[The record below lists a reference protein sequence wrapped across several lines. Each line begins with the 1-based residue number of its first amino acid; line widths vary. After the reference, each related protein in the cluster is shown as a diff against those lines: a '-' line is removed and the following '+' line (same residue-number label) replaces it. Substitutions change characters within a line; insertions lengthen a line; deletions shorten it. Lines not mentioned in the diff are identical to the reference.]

1 MVRGRAQGRLAT
13 PHFLSSARK
22 CVHCGLCLPACPT
35 YQVFH
40 TEMDAPRGRIALM
53 MAAAEGRIPLD
64 GPLSRHLSLCLGCRA
79 CETACPSGVPYGFLL
94 ETARLAI
101 EEDRHPPL
109 HERLL
114 RRMALREML
123 PHAGRLRLLAHLTH
137 TAQRLGLLRLTDAL
151 PDRWRR
157 LKVMAGLVPPAIAT
171 TFTRPGVYPA
181 QGKPRGRV
189 AFFTGCVQEALLSHV
204 NAATVRV
211 LQRNGY
217 EVHVVPEQTCCGA
230 VAYHLGD
237 EVTARELAR
246 RNVVA
251 FAGEYDAVVN
261 NAGGCGAMLK
271 EYALLLADDPAWADS
286 ARRFAARVR
295 DVTEFLADRLH
306 VPPSGSVSGRVTYVD
321 SCHLR
326 HAQRVVSQ
334 PRQILRQIP
343 GLELVELSQPD
354 HCCGS
359 AGVYNIVHPD
369 TAEAILDA
377 KMAEIAQTRA
387 DFVATTNTGCYFQLW
402 HGVRQWNLNARVVH
416 VVELL
421 DMAYAEG
428 ERIR

>member
-1 MVRGRAQGRLAT
+1 MSGVTGNRLT
-13 PHFLSSARK
+13 DPRFVSGTQK

-53 MAAAEGRIPLD
+53 IAAAEGRIPLE
-64 GPLSRHLSLCLGCRA
+64 GALERHLSLCLGCRA

-101 EEDRHPPL
+101 EEARQPSLLERLVRHLAL
-109 HERLL
+109 HEL
-114 RRMALREML
+114 L
-123 PHAGRLRLLAHLTH
+123 PHLGRLRLLARLTRA
-137 TAQRLGLLRLTDAL
+137 AQRTGALKLADAL
-151 PDRWRR
+151 PERWHRF
-157 LKVMAGLVPPAIAT
+157 KVMAELLPPPAAAP
-171 TFTRPGVYPA
+171 FTRFAVYPA
-181 QGKPRGRV
+181 HGKPRGRV
-189 AFFTGCVQEALLSHV
+189 AFFTGCVQEALLPHV
-204 NAATVRV
+204 NAATVRL

-237 EVTARELAR
+237 EATARQLAR
-246 RNVVA
+246 RNVAA

-271 EYALLLADDPAWADS
+271 EYALLLADDPTWADA
-286 ARRFAARVR
+286 ARRFAERVR
-295 DVTEFLADRLH
+295 DITEFLADHLH
-306 VPPSGSVSGRVTYVD
+306 VSPTGSVSGRVTYVD

-326 HAQRVVSQ
+326 HAQRVADQ
-334 PRQILRQIP
+334 PRQLLRRIP
-343 GLELVELSQPD
+343 GLELVELNHPD

-359 AGVYNIVHPD
+359 AGVYNIVHSD

-377 KMAEIAQTRA
+377 KMADVAQTRA
-387 DFVATTNTGCYFQLW
+387 NFVATTNTGCYFQLW
-402 HGVRQWNLNARVVH
+402 HGVQRWKLNARVVH

-421 DMAYAEG
+421 DMAYADE
-428 ERIR
+428 EDAR